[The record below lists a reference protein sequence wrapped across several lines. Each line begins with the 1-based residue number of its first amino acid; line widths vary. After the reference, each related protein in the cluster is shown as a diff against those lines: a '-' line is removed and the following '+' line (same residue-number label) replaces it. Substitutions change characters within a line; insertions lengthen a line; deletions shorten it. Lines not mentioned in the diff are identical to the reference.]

1 MANGSATLK
10 SIGITAALLALLAGG
25 LVCGPRP
32 PGTTPAP
39 LRGVWITDHDP
50 YAGRYIDI
58 SAALFSIGQ
67 GGGRIQVGFIERVEM
82 ADEGTRARYT
92 LHFRAPAE
100 NQDAPDVVVL
110 YLQEEGGQVRL
121 QLKNQPGI
129 HWHREADRELAAWPS
144 GSFGP

>member
-1 MANGSATLK
+1 MK

-25 LVCGPRP
+25 LIGGPRP

-39 LRGVWITDHDP
+39 LWGVWQTDHDP

-92 LHFRAPAE
+92 LHFRAHE
-100 NQDAPDVVVL
+100 EDQGAPEVVVL

-129 HWHREADRELAAWPS
+129 HWYREAGQDLAVWPS
-144 GSFGP
+144 GSPGP